1 MMEHDMSVAPGRT
14 HKYFTGTPVV
24 EFGAGLSYTSF
35 TLAISHMD
43 PGGVA
48 NGESSRRGD
57 SIITI
62 QTNSSSGVNVT
73 VAVTN
78 TGSMD
83 GDIVLL
89 VYLIPIHLPTQL
101 GSKLL
106 QKLWQ
111 FQRIADV
118 AVGATA
124 SAQFTVD
131 AEAISLTDLATGDL
145 VSAPGTYKLVV
156 KDGTSIVTLDLEV
169 CGDQTVLEPF
179 PKA

>member
-24 EFGAGLSYTSF
+24 EFGAGLSYTTF
-35 TLAISHMD
+35 TLAISHTD
-43 PGGVA
+43 AGAVA
-48 NGESSRRGD
+48 NGESSGG
-57 SIITI
+57 SIVTI
-62 QTNSSSGVNVT
+62 PTDGSSAVNVT

-169 CGDQTVLEPF
+169 CGDQTLLEPF
-179 PKA
+179 PKV